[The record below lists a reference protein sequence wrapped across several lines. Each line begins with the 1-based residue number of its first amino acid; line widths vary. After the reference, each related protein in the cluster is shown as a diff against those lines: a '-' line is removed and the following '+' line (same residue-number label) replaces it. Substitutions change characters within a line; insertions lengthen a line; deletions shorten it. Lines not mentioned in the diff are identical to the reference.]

1 MMTDGARIAFDSN
14 FVVYA
19 TEVIRTEAD
28 LAKADLAKR
37 LSYAIPSGS
46 RIIPAQVLGELFNV
60 LTKRGGFTREDAQ
73 LAVGKWESASI
84 GADTTS
90 QLVIEAT
97 DLAARHRLAIWDA
110 IILAAAAAADCDMLL
125 SEDMQNGFRW
135 RGVEVVNPFAVP
147 LAPRLAA
154 LLAG

>member
-1 MMTDGARIAFDSN
+1 MTESARIAFDSN
-14 FVVYA
+14 FIVYA

-28 LAKADLAKR
+28 LAKAEIAKKLA
-37 LSYAIPSGS
+37 YAIPSGS

-60 LTKRGGFTREDAQ
+60 LTKRGGFSREEAQ
-73 LAVGKWESASI
+73 LAVGKWERA
-84 GADTTS
+84 GVGVDTTS

-110 IILAAAAAADCDMLL
+110 IILAAAAAADCDILL

-135 RGVEVVNPFAVP
+135 RGVEVMNPFALP

-154 LLAG
+154 LLAR